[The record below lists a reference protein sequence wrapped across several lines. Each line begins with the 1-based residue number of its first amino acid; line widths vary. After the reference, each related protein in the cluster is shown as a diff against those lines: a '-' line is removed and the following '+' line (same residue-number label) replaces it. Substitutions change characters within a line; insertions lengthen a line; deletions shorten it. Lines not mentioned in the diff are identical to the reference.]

1 MGKGPL
7 TLGNP
12 TVPTVQ
18 PGGGDFYNPTPLPPG
33 GPQNPLPGGGGGG
46 QSGGGAGG
54 TGDPGVAAQDP
65 IQVIDALIKTAQ
77 DRLSTWDESK
87 ELQGELQNIIDGN
100 GQAFDRTTAKVDD
113 ANSRM
118 KSIAASG
125 RAGLLG
131 ILNGQNATAIQS
143 QVGNQV
149 ARQAR
154 TDEQAGAR
162 ALLAQVL
169 ASGQDLDVAAAQ
181 EQLNQLQET
190 VVPGDPLA
198 VVAPVAGAAMT
209 AFGLW
214 SQSQKDKKKTPNQTN
229 QAANT

>member
-1 MGKGPL
+1 MGLKVDENGD
-7 TLGNP
+7 GIDDRS
-12 TVPTVQ
+12 
-18 PGGGDFYNPTPLPPG
+18 PGGRGEGRGPATPVGTPDASGDANGRNPALTAITTLINKVSGAMSSWDPSKDL
-33 GPQNPLPGGGGGG
+33 QN
-46 QSGGGAGG
+46 
-54 TGDPGVAAQDP
+54 
-65 IQVIDALIKTAQ
+65 
-77 DRLSTWDESK
+77 
-87 ELQGELQNIIDGN
+87 ELQNIIDGN

-131 ILNGQNATAIQS
+131 ILNSSNATAIQS

-214 SQSQKDKKKTPNQTN
+214 SQSQKDKKKAPNNGQQN
-229 QAANT
+229 NANAGQV